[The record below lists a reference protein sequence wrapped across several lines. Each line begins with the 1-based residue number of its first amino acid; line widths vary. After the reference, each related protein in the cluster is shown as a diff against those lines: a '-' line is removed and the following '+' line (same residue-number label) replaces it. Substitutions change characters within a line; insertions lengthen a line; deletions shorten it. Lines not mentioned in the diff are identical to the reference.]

1 MRDPKSHGKSR
12 GTTFTSFK
20 RPFLNDPRGVAGPTS
35 LCSTIVLDSCSL
47 FVVFT
52 AQRNAELRTTTNMDF
67 SSLSH
72 RIVRP

>member
-1 MRDPKSHGKSR
+1 MKASWNYFH
-12 GTTFTSFK
+12 FLK

-72 RIVRP
+72 RIVRS